1 MDPSAQCPAPSESC
15 DAYSWEY
22 LKVYLEVCYIS
33 EDIWGFEW
41 EAQLEL
47 VKQKKEFSGPHP

>member
-1 MDPSAQCPAPSESC
+1 MLSALHPLKVA

-22 LKVYLEVCYIS
+22 LEIYLEVCYIS

-47 VKQKKEFSGPHP
+47 VKQKKEFIDPHS